1 MTMFST
7 AAGSETASVPAP
19 FWGHRSRIS
28 WGAILAGAIVSVAT
42 AFLLS
47 LFGAAI
53 GAGSINPINATAS
66 DLSNFGTGAA
76 IWEIINF
83 AISMAFGGYVAARL
97 SGTHSH
103 LDGELHGITMWAVA
117 VLLGSVLLGQAV
129 LGLLGLAGGGLGSE
143 VSRVVGGPGVLSGII
158 PPAVSPQAMI
168 DRLQQSLGNSGDPTT
183 MSREQ
188 IGAEIATLVRSAL
201 PSGSL
206 SQTDRPRL
214 VSLVAALSG
223 VTREEA
229 DRRVARME
237 TDARAGLAQIE
248 QSARVAADQVA
259 RSTAEAARAF
269 FTALVIGLLA
279 ALLGSWLGTR
289 HKRILHPLEHAY
301 AHEPAYGAHLYGRAD
316 PASVSVYDDTGR
328 LVSQYL
334 RGVTFPLN
342 KQDLLRLAQSRHA
355 GSGLLQSIERMA
367 DRSYASTDEVLRG
380 LGSMAR

>member
-1 MTMFST
+1 MTMINT
-7 AAGSETASVPAP
+7 AAGSETAP
-19 FWGHRSRIS
+19 FWGHSRSRIS
-28 WGAILAGAIVSVAT
+28 WGAVIAGAVVTVAT
-42 AFLLS
+42 ALLLS

-53 GAGSINPINATAS
+53 GAGSLHAIDATAS

-76 IWEIINF
+76 IWEIINL
-83 AISMAFGGYVAARL
+83 ALSMAFGGYVAARL

-103 LDGELHGITMWAVA
+103 LDGELHGITMWGLA
-117 VLLGSVLLGQAV
+117 VLLGSVLFAQAV
-129 LGLLGLAGGGLGSE
+129 SSLLGLVGPGVGTA
-143 VSRVVGGPGVLSGII
+143 VSRAVGGPGVISGVV
-158 PPAVSPQAMI
+158 PSLTPQALI

-188 IGAEIATLVRSAL
+188 IGAEIGTLVRNTL
-201 PSGSL
+201 PTGSL
-206 SQTDRPRL
+206 SDSDRTRL
-214 VSLVAALSG
+214 VSLVAVHDG

-229 DRRVARME
+229 IRRIARME
-237 TDARAGLAQIE
+237 GEAKTSLAQIE
-248 QSARVAADQVA
+248 QSARFAADQVA
-259 RSTAEAARAF
+259 RSTAEAARAL

-289 HKRILHPLEHAY
+289 HKRILHPIVEHPF
-301 AHEPAYGAHLYGRAD
+301 AHEPAFGTHPG
-316 PASVSVYDDTGR
+316 PASLSIYDDTGR

-367 DRSYASTDEVLRG
+367 DRSYGSTDEVLRG

>member
-7 AAGSETASVPAP
+7 AAGPETELAPAP
-19 FWGHRSRIS
+19 SWGHRSRIS
-28 WGAILAGAIVSVAT
+28 WGAVIAGAIVSVAT

-53 GAGSINPINATAS
+53 GAGSINPISATAS
-66 DLSNFGTGAA
+66 DFSNFGTGAA

-83 AISMAFGGYVAARL
+83 ALSMAFGGYVAARL

-129 LGLLGLAGGGLGSE
+129 LGLLGLAGAGLGSE
-143 VSRVVGGPGVLSGII
+143 VGRTIGGPGVISGIL

-168 DRLQQSLGNSGDPTT
+168 DRLQQSLGSSGDPTT

-188 IGAEIATLVRSAL
+188 IGAEIATLVRNAL
-201 PSGSL
+201 PAGSL
-206 SQTDRPRL
+206 SQADRTRL
-214 VSLVAALSG
+214 VTLVAAQSG

-248 QSARVAADQVA
+248 QSARIAADQVA

-301 AHEPAYGAHLYGRAD
+301 AHEPAHLYGRAD

-342 KQDLLRLAQSRHA
+342 KQDLLRLARARNA
-355 GSGLLQSIERMA
+355 GSGLLQSIDRMA
-367 DRSYASTDEVLRG
+367 DRSYANTDEVLRG
-380 LGSMAR
+380 LGTMAR

>member
-7 AAGSETASVPAP
+7 TAGSETALAPAP
-19 FWGHRSRIS
+19 SWGHRSRIS
-28 WGAILAGAIVSVAT
+28 WGAVIAGAIVSVAT

-83 AISMAFGGYVAARL
+83 ALSMAFGGYVAARL

-117 VLLGSVLLGQAV
+117 VLLGSVLLGQAI
-129 LGLLGLAGGGLGSE
+129 LGLLGLAGAGLGSE
-143 VSRVVGGPGVLSGII
+143 VSRTIGGPGVISGII
-158 PPAVSPQAMI
+158 PAAVSPQTMI
-168 DRLQQSLGNSGDPTT
+168 DRLQQSLSNSGDPTT

-206 SQTDRPRL
+206 SQGDHTRL
-214 VSLVAALSG
+214 ASLVAAQSG

-237 TDARAGLAQIE
+237 ADARAGLAQIE

-289 HKRILHPLEHAY
+289 HKRILHPLEHA
-301 AHEPAYGAHLYGRAD
+301 HEPAYGTHLYGRAD

-342 KQDLLRLAQSRHA
+342 KQDLLRLARARNA
-355 GSGLLQSIERMA
+355 GSGLLQSIDRMA
-367 DRSYASTDEVLRG
+367 DRNYANTDEVLRG